1 MKTDKQISNAHTR
14 AATSAFNAANKSQD
28 EHFAATLA
36 QMRSERGAAMNA
48 AGFAASA
55 LAHLE
60 NGNYES
66 FITCMGLVSDFTK
79 ETHRAYY
86 ARTTK

>member
-1 MKTDKQISNAHTR
+1 MKTDKQITNAHTR
-14 AATSAFNAANKSQD
+14 AASLAFEAAKASQG
-28 EHFAATLA
+28 ELFAATLT
-36 QMRSERGAAMNA
+36 QMTGERGHAMNA

-66 FITCMGLVSDFTK
+66 FITCMSLAADFTK
-79 ETHRAYY
+79 DARDNFY
-86 ARTTK
+86 ARTLK